1 MSGSDSS
8 EVQELHVQEK
18 DVIIDR
24 VRKLF
29 GDDVAQKFQG
39 KLIKKLPESLISV
52 SGPVRKKLKDF
63 KSLLDTHIP
72 LTRSVSSFASYVC
85 LKIHN
90 LLLQNAEWPPNG
102 ECL

>member
-1 MSGSDSS
+1 MSGS
-8 EVQELHVQEK
+8 EELQDK

-24 VRKLF
+24 IRKLF

-39 KLIKKLPESLISV
+39 KLIKKLPESLRSL

-72 LTRSVSSFASYVC
+72 L
-85 LKIHN
+85 
-90 LLLQNAEWPPNG
+90 
-102 ECL
+102 

>member
-18 DVIIDR
+18 DVIINH

-39 KLIKKLPESLISV
+39 NI
-52 SGPVRKKLKDF
+52 
-63 KSLLDTHIP
+63 
-72 LTRSVSSFASYVC
+72 
-85 LKIHN
+85 
-90 LLLQNAEWPPNG
+90 
-102 ECL
+102 